1 MVLVADYAFYASSIE
16 ALVDPV
22 AIGEEFT
29 QYHWFLTA
37 YALEGSRA
45 SFVNKKSKVD
55 LSTIRLLLEILSI
68 CKRWCLLIRRVLR
81 RCLVLEISHDHY
93 SWTVAYCNE

>member
-37 YALEGSRA
+37 YASEGSRA

-68 CKRWCLLIRRVLR
+68 RKR
-81 RCLVLEISHDHY
+81 
-93 SWTVAYCNE
+93 

>member
-37 YALEGSRA
+37 YASEGS
-45 SFVNKKSKVD
+45 
-55 LSTIRLLLEILSI
+55 
-68 CKRWCLLIRRVLR
+68 
-81 RCLVLEISHDHY
+81 
-93 SWTVAYCNE
+93 